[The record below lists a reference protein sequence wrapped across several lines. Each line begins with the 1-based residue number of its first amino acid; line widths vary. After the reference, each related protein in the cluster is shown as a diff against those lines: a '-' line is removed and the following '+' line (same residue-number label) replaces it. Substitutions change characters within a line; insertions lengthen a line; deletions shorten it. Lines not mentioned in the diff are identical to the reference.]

1 MTSLAGYGM
10 IMIMNDN
17 WIDKYIYTIINGPL
31 PTIDVDTGEVI
42 MQVKID
48 GVWQNED
55 IKTQPIVA
63 D

>member
-1 MTSLAGYGM
+1 M